1 MTKNIDIYMKEIR
14 DLNHLSLKE
23 EKELFVAYKEQ
34 GSRKAYNKIL
44 NSNTKFVLK
53 MAFHYKKATQYDLG
67 DLIGAGN
74 LGMLLAIQT
83 FKYQNPG
90 MRFSQWAVY
99 KIRSE
104 MLTEIASQSGFVAI
118 HANEALSNKK
128 LIDIGKK
135 LRQSLGREATDEEL
149 AIASEIKPK
158 HVAHMKSVLAPQA
171 SLDAPVSE
179 SNNLHQVLAA
189 AKEEGENSELT
200 ERISKVLNLSGLDDL
215 HKDVVRM
222 YFGIGYQMS
231 YCLQE
236 IADKYDRS
244 REGIRVIKK
253 RALNQVIEF
262 NLDQKV
268 DSDLVLTMEL
278 IHA

>member
-1 MTKNIDIYMKEIR
+1 MKENINLYMDEIR
-14 DLNHLSLKE
+14 NVELLSLKE
-23 EKELFVAYKEQ
+23 EKALFVAYREN
-34 GSRKAYNKIL
+34 GSRKAFNKIL
-44 NSNTKFVLK
+44 NSNTRFVLK
-53 MAFHYKKATQYDLG
+53 MAFHYMHSTQYELG
-67 DLIGAGN
+67 DLVGAGN
-74 LGMLLAIQT
+74 IGMIHAMDT

-104 MLTEIASQSGFVAI
+104 MLTEVAQQNGFVAI

-128 LIDIGKK
+128 LIDVGKQ
-135 LRQSLGREATDEEL
+135 LRQVLGREATDEEL
-149 AIASEIKPK
+149 AAVAEIKPK
-158 HVAHMKSVLAPQA
+158 HVTHMKAVLSPQA

-189 AKEEGENSELT
+189 ATEEGENSELT

-253 RALNQVIEF
+253 RALTRVIEF

-268 DSDLVLTMEL
+268 NSDLVLTMEL